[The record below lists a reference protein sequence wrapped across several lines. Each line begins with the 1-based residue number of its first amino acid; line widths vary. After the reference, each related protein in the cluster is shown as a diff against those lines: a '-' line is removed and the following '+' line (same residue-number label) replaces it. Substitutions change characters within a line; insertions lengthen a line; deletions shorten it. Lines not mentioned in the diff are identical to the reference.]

1 MIILYSFNPR
11 PASRGAFLSSDTDFE
26 CRRRGIRIRHHRS
39 AHTAPGTSLIK
50 KGAYRSEKSHHKNVM
65 ANLVFT
71 ANFARLRLN
80 FFFYKLF
87 TNNARIAL
95 STAIIITPTS
105 ANMAT
110 HILATPSAPRTR
122 HSSFMPMANTV
133 FS

>member
-1 MIILYSFNPR
+1 MDRQY
-11 PASRGAFLSSDTDFE
+11 AAFISYRHADLDSAVSDT
-26 CRRRGIRIRHHRS
+26 CNMGY
-39 AHTAPGTSLIK
+39 
-50 KGAYRSEKSHHKNVM
+50 GAYELFRVWNRLKEIGIEKPEYLAAAV
-65 ANLVFT
+65 T
-71 ANFARLRLN
+71 RLN